1 MRKLDI
7 VWQEPLVRCQRTDYG
22 VVRGLCSALCARYP
36 FLRSAVAGHSLLG
49 RELPLVTLSPAGD
62 PIRERVL
69 IAAAFHG
76 QEWLTALCALRL
88 CEEMCLA
95 LKSGVS
101 LCGIPLERALR
112 GRQILFL
119 PMVNPDG
126 VQIALYGSATAG
138 NYADFVREHGG
149 DTHGLW
155 QANARGVDINHNFNA
170 GWQEMQALA
179 EKNGKDRPGARQY
192 CGPSPESEPE
202 TRAVTDLCRLHHF
215 RHVVAL
221 HSQGEEIYWRYGE
234 YTPPQ
239 SRMIAQV
246 LGAASGYTV
255 ADPTGM
261 ASHGGFKDWFI
272 ACFHRPGFT
281 IELGRGV
288 NPLPL
293 TDFES
298 TYKKAREMLLLS
310 LLL

>member
-1 MRKLDI
+1 MEI
-7 VWQEPLVRCQRTDYG
+7 TWQDPLTRAQRTDYG
-22 VVRGLCSALCARYP
+22 AVRGLCTALCARYP
-36 FLRSAVAGHSLLG
+36 YLRGAVAGHSLLG
-49 RELPLVTLSPAGD
+49 RELPILFLSPSQEE
-62 PIRERVL
+62 PIGERVL

-76 QEWLTALCALRL
+76 QEWLTSLCALRL
-88 CEEMCLA
+88 CEEVCRA
-95 LKSGVS
+95 LKGGLS
-101 LCGIPLERALR
+101 LCGIPLSRALR
-112 GRQILFL
+112 ARQIVFL

-126 VQIALYGSATAG
+126 VEIALYGSDAAG
-138 NYADFVREHGG
+138 DYADFVKAHGG

-179 EKNGKDRPGARQY
+179 EKNGKNSPAARQY
-192 CGPSPESEPE
+192 RGESPESEPE
-202 TRAVTDLCRLHHF
+202 TRAVTNLCRLYGF

-221 HSQGEEIYWRYGE
+221 HSQGEEIYWQYGE
-234 YTPPQ
+234 HTPPQ

-255 ADPTGM
+255 TDPTGF
-261 ASHGGFKDWFI
+261 AGHGGFKDWFI
-272 ACFHRPGFT
+272 SCFHRPGFT

-293 TDFES
+293 SDFEPL
-298 TYKKAREMLLLS
+298 YKKAREMLLLS